1 MQGGRMLVLTRKSG
15 ESINIGDDIT
25 ITIVEIKGNSIRLGI
40 NAPAKLRIYRK
51 ELYEKIKQEN
61 LMSSSHS
68 MDEFQKINEV
78 LRSK

>member
-1 MQGGRMLVLTRKSG
+1 MLVLTRKSD

-25 ITIVEIKGNSIRLGI
+25 ITIVEIKGNSVRLGI
-40 NAPAKLRIYRK
+40 KAPASLKIYRK

-61 LMSSSHS
+61 MLSSNLF
-68 MDEFQKINEV
+68 MDEFKKINHV

>member
-1 MQGGRMLVLTRKSG
+1 MLVLTRKSD

-25 ITIVEIKGNSIRLGI
+25 ITVVEIKGNSVRLGI
-40 NAPAKLRIYRK
+40 MAPASLKIYRK

-61 LMSSSHS
+61 LLSSNLF
-68 MDEFQKINEV
+68 MDEFKKINKV